1 MTKSRREW
9 KKAAKGALKGNYSV
23 AILGMFLAN
32 LAGLAASMITE
43 FFFPG
48 EGAFTIILA
57 EIFSFV
63 ISLVA
68 NIVVAGYSYM
78 TLRLARGLQTQTGDI
93 LYFFKNEPDRVITSG
108 FVMVLLETIASL
120 PVTLYSYLVPVGIS
134 ESAQIEWE
142 IRFLEL
148 MAVCILLQILVT
160 VPFTLVYYILADRA
174 DLTGIQALKESA
186 RMMKGHIGAYLVM
199 MLSFVPIIL
208 GSVLTLYI
216 SLFWIL
222 PYIMVTEAVFYRDL
236 NGEFIEEK
244 PQIDVVYPE
253 ELPGAMGDSR
263 NDYNSEA

>member
-1 MTKSRREW
+1 MKKSRREW
-9 KKAAKGALKGNYSV
+9 KMTAKRALKGNYGV
-23 AILGMFLAN
+23 AILGMILAN
-32 LAGLAASMITE
+32 LAGIAASMITE
-43 FFFPG
+43 FFFSG
-48 EGAFTIILA
+48 DGVFTIVLA

-120 PVTLYSYLVPVGIS
+120 PVTLYSYLVPVGIT
-134 ESAQIEWE
+134 ETAQVEWQM
-142 IRFLEL
+142 RFLEL
-148 MAVCILLQILVT
+148 MAISILLQILVT
-160 VPFTLVYYILADRA
+160 VPFTLVYYILADRT

-199 MLSFVPIIL
+199 MLSFLPIIL

-236 NGEFIEEK
+236 NGEFVEEI
-244 PQIDVVYPE
+244 PQMDVVDPE
-253 ELPGAMGDSR
+253 ALPGVMENSR
-263 NDYNSEA
+263 NDYNAEA

>member
-1 MTKSRREW
+1 MT
-9 KKAAKGALKGNYSV
+9 AKHALKGNYGV

-48 EGAFTIILA
+48 DGVFTIILA

-120 PVTLYSYLVPVGIS
+120 PATLYSYLVPVGIT
-134 ESAQIEWE
+134 EAAQIEWQM
-142 IRFLEL
+142 RFLEL

-160 VPFTLVYYILADRA
+160 VPFTLVYYILADRT
-174 DLTGIQALKESA
+174 DLSGLQALKESA
-186 RMMKGHIGAYLVM
+186 RMMKGHIWAYLVM
-199 MLSFVPIIL
+199 MLSFLPIIF

-222 PYIMVTEAVFYRDL
+222 PYIMVTQAVFYRDL
-236 NGEFIEEK
+236 NGEFMEET
-244 PQIDVVYPE
+244 PQMDGGYPE
-253 ELPGAMGDSR
+253 ALPGAMGDFR
-263 NDYNSEA
+263 DDYNSEA